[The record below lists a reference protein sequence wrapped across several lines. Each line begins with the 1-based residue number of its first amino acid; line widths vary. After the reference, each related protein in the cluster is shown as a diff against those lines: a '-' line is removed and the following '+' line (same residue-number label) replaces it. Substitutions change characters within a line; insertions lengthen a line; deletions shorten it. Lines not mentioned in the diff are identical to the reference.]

1 MAKPRGPGREP
12 TCPLTRRGPW
22 PACDA
27 WQDVPTAGAGSRS
40 PSTGDLQLG
49 FGAADHLPPT
59 RRHGHLPAFPLAHL
73 RHGPRPLTDTKGL
86 LPSAS
91 GPHFGAP
98 PPWPHPSSS
107 LPSTQ
112 CPFPSLRLV
121 GRPALSPPH
130 TAASSCRPGF
140 RSPQR
145 PPPALRGALAGRP
158 APASPGGRPLPG
170 AGSLGRMTSR
180 SPVSRLLGLAPGRP
194 GGRAPPDSAV
204 YEPRARGCAP
214 PNGHSATH
222 GPHGRT
228 AASPAPARGRG
239 GGGVRTRKG
248 TGDATRLP
256 TGAPASS
263 RQRPRHREIKEQRS
277 PAGGPGGTR
286 VSR

>member
-1 MAKPRGPGREP
+1 MSRPLAGLRRLARRADGRSWIPVPQHRGPAAWFWSSRP
-12 TCPLTRRGPW
+12 
-22 PACDA
+22 PAPHEA
-27 WQDVPTAGAGSRS
+27 PRASPRLPAGSPSARS
-40 PSTGDLQLG
+40 S
-49 FGAADHLPPT
+49 
-59 RRHGHLPAFPLAHL
+59 PAHE
-73 RHGPRPLTDTKGL
+73 HKGPA
-86 LPSAS
+86 PSAS

-112 CPFPSLRLV
+112 CPFPSLRPV

-145 PPPALRGALAGRP
+145 LPLALRGALAGRP

-222 GPHGRT
+222 SPHGRT

-239 GGGVRTRKG
+239 GVGVRTRKG
-248 TGDATRLP
+248 TGDATHLP